1 MKQGEKETRVE
12 SEGGGRAGSSQSNR
26 RPQTKQVNETTSDEQ
41 MLIDMRRP
49 KRSARRRAALRQKLG
64 RGRLFLARGVAFSFR
79 ARAATFFAV
88 FDTGKWYGFAPFL
101 LPLGW
106 SATASCRCS
115 RVALLQQLRVLV
127 PCQAASTL
135 PRGYTCTVVPVQS
148 VSHLLSHRRSSVG
161 PHPGVKSHDSSCQ
174 RLATMLRACRLR
186 IGESG
191 QVGPRAVPVRRDK
204 KMAVVLPVK
213 PS

>member
-1 MKQGEKETRVE
+1 MKKGEKETRVE

-49 KRSARRRAALRQKLG
+49 KRSARRRAAAQKLG

-135 PRGYTCTVVPVQS
+135 PRGVYMHCCS
-148 VSHLLSHRRSSVG
+148 RSKRFPPLVTSPLERG
-161 PHPGVKSHDSSCQ
+161 LPSGCQ
-174 RLATMLRACRLR
+174 IA
-186 IGESG
+186 
-191 QVGPRAVPVRRDK
+191 
-204 KMAVVLPVK
+204 
-213 PS
+213 